1 MYHGAKLAIPEIP
14 VRNAMRSWIGEWRHR
29 DAVSWQPHQ
38 ILNRR
43 LQCIAGEAVA
53 NGLTTRV
60 YSTRGAAQSQ
70 REIVTHARMQR
81 GLEAARASVPKPSQV
96 AAQTLR
102 DIQARPL
109 QRLAEVRLL
118 DID

>member
-1 MYHGAKLAIPEIP
+1 MPEC
-14 VRNAMRSWIGEWRHR
+14 NAQLDGGVETSRS
-29 DAVSWQPHQ
+29 VSWQPHQ

-60 YSTRGAAQSQ
+60 YSTRGAAQLQ

-118 DID
+118 HVR